1 MSRKTTVKILNGI
14 DPALV
19 EECAVYSPPSERNG
33 MKKQHSRRLAVIIL
47 AACLV
52 VALAVT
58 AYATGAIQS
67 LISKY
72 WSSFHYVTPDD
83 QLREERPDYAQWL
96 DTQLE
101 TQAMMLSIG
110 EQAVQTEVPY
120 QIPGLD
126 GAGVTLLEYYYD
138 GEKIALA
145 CQFHNLEQQVDFSF
159 DAEDYANLPFQ
170 TVEADGYP
178 SYRSIVKDASALQN
192 IEERLQKDSSV
203 SFLAFDAWISDHVYA
218 DGEDLGPCHGDPDE
232 NGFFTVDPI
241 AMGMG
246 EVELPEKCRNLAE
259 VTVSL
264 TYRVSVYAYQL
275 EGDTVQYAAVGRMDF
290 PVSFTVPNLDPS
302 SIPAKWSLEEPLGDS
317 IDVMEQVRGTSLTI
331 QAPVPAASEEQ
342 LSALGTVRME
352 ADTGLWEKMGREL
365 LAERFPQLEAELDSG
380 NTDIF
385 LSDPEPYRPLLSF
398 SCSVDGWAGRLYFD
412 DYLRDLGG
420 SDLDDAGTHRQPHYI
435 TSIVPDGMDMTGE
448 EAAQTVAELLAN
460 FSCFQ
465 FTPWNVQANFDSRE
479 QQGYYYILLRP
490 EYLGIPVYEALPN
503 AYYSNQGLFASQ
515 GLMMLKETSRTPL
528 SSALPL
534 EQAVASVVNNI
545 PELTF
550 CDNVQCDTVRLG
562 YVVEYEQ
569 KEEVTLTPAWVFE
582 CSGTQSGQ
590 EYIHYF
596 NLYVSLET
604 GKLGCIYNSDLVW
617 MDPA

>member
-145 CQFHNLEQQVDFSF
+145 CQFHAPEQPVDFDF
-159 DAEDYANLPFQ
+159 DPSAYPNLPF
-170 TVEADGYP
+170 EALKPGGYP
-178 SYRSIVKDASALQN
+178 DYRSMVKDETSLRA
-192 IEERLQKDSSV
+192 IEERLQKQGRV
-203 SFLAFDAWISDHVYA
+203 SFLVYESHMSDGVYA
-218 DGEDLGPCHGDPDE
+218 EGENLAPCGDLDE
-232 NGFFTVDPI
+232 SGIFTVDPI
-241 AMGMG
+241 ATGLNG
-246 EVELPEKCRNLAE
+246 GLIPEKCRNLE
-259 VTVSL
+259 EITVSL

-275 EGDTVQYAAVGRMDF
+275 EADTVQYAAVGRMDF
-290 PVSFTVPNLDPS
+290 PVNFTVPNLDPS
-302 SIPAKWSLEEPLGDS
+302 SIPAKWSPESDFTES
-317 IDVMEQVRGTSLTI
+317 IDVTQQVRGTSLTI
-331 QAPVPAASEEQ
+331 HAPVPAVSEQ
-342 LSALGTVRME
+342 QFHSLGNVKME
-352 ADTGLWEKMGREL
+352 GDVQLWEKMGREL
-365 LAERFPQLEAELDSG
+365 LVERYPQLEAELSSG

-385 LSDPEPYRPLLSF
+385 LSDPEPYRPLLCF
-398 SCSVDGWAGRLYFD
+398 SCSVDGWAGRLYYD

-420 SDLDDAGTHRQPHYI
+420 RNLDEAGTSRLPHYL
-435 TSIVPDGMDMTGE
+435 TSIVPDGMSMTGE
-448 EAAQTVAELLAN
+448 EAAQAAAELLSDY
-460 FSCFQ
+460 SCFQ
-465 FTPWNVQANFDSRE
+465 FTPWNVQANFDSE
-479 QQGYYYILLRP
+479 KQQGYYYILLQP
-490 EYLGIPVYEALPN
+490 EYQGIPVYETLPN

-515 GLMMLKETSRTPL
+515 GLVMLKETGWEPL
-528 SSALPL
+528 SSSLPL

-550 CDNVQCDTVRLG
+550 CDSVQCDTVRLG
-562 YVVEYEQ
+562 YVVEGEQ
-569 KEEVTLTPAWVFE
+569 EGEVALTPAWVFE
-582 CSGTQSGQ
+582 CAGTQSGQ
-590 EYIHYF
+590 EHVHYF
-596 NLYVSLET
+596 NIYVSLET
-604 GKLGCIYNSDLVW
+604 GKLGYIYNMDLVW

>member
-1 MSRKTTVKILNGI
+1 
-14 DPALV
+14 
-19 EECAVYSPPSERNG
+19 

-145 CQFHNLEQQVDFSF
+145 CQFHAPEQPVDFDF
-159 DAEDYANLPFQ
+159 DPSAYPNLPF
-170 TVEADGYP
+170 EALKPGGYP
-178 SYRSIVKDASALQN
+178 DYRSMVKDETSLRA
-192 IEERLQKDSSV
+192 IEERLQKQGRV
-203 SFLAFDAWISDHVYA
+203 SFLVYESHMSDGVYA
-218 DGEDLGPCHGDPDE
+218 EGENLAPCGDLDE
-232 NGFFTVDPI
+232 SGIFTVDPI
-241 AMGMG
+241 ATGLNG
-246 EVELPEKCRNLAE
+246 GLIPEKCRNLE
-259 VTVSL
+259 EITVSL

-275 EGDTVQYAAVGRMDF
+275 EADTVQYAAVGRMDF
-290 PVSFTVPNLDPS
+290 PVNFTVPNLDPS
-302 SIPAKWSLEEPLGDS
+302 SIPAKWSPESDFTES
-317 IDVMEQVRGTSLTI
+317 IDVTQQVRGTSLTI
-331 QAPVPAASEEQ
+331 HAPVPAVSEQ
-342 LSALGTVRME
+342 QFHSLGNVKME
-352 ADTGLWEKMGREL
+352 GDVQLWEKMGREL
-365 LAERFPQLEAELDSG
+365 LVERYPQLEAELSSG

-385 LSDPEPYRPLLSF
+385 LSDPEPYRPLLCF
-398 SCSVDGWAGRLYFD
+398 SCSVDGWAGRLYYD

-420 SDLDDAGTHRQPHYI
+420 RNLDEAGTSRLPHYL
-435 TSIVPDGMDMTGE
+435 TSIVPDGMSMTGE
-448 EAAQTVAELLAN
+448 EAAQAAAELLSDY
-460 FSCFQ
+460 SCFQ
-465 FTPWNVQANFDSRE
+465 FTPWNVQANFDSE
-479 QQGYYYILLRP
+479 KQQGYYYILLQP
-490 EYLGIPVYEALPN
+490 EYQGIPVYETLPN

-515 GLMMLKETSRTPL
+515 GLVMLKETGWEPL
-528 SSALPL
+528 SSSLPL

-550 CDNVQCDTVRLG
+550 CDSVQCDTVRLG
-562 YVVEYEQ
+562 YVVEGEQ
-569 KEEVTLTPAWVFE
+569 EGEVALTPAWVFE
-582 CSGTQSGQ
+582 CAGTQSGQ
-590 EYIHYF
+590 EHVHYF
-596 NLYVSLET
+596 NIYVSLET
-604 GKLGCIYNSDLVW
+604 GKLGYIYNMDLVW

>member
-1 MSRKTTVKILNGI
+1 MSRNQIIDVLNKL

-19 EECAVYSPPSERNG
+19 EECADYRLPSERNG
-33 MKKQHSRRLAVIIL
+33 MKKLNKRRMTAMIL

-67 LISKY
+67 LIGKY
-72 WSSFHYVTPDD
+72 WSQYTYTTPDD
-83 QLREERPDYAQWL
+83 ALRQERPDYAAWL
-96 DTQLE
+96 DEQLE
-101 TQAMMLSIG
+101 TQSMMLAVG
-110 EQAVQTEVPY
+110 EKAVQTRVDYP
-120 QIPGLD
+120 IPGLA

-145 CQFHNLEQQVDFSF
+145 CQFHAPEAPVDFDF
-159 DAEDYANLPFQ
+159 DPANYPNLPYE
-170 TVEADGYP
+170 TLKHNGYP
-178 SYRSIVKDASALQN
+178 DYQSLVKDEASLQA
-192 IEERLQKDSSV
+192 IEEQLQKQGSV
-203 SFLAFDAWISDHVYA
+203 SFLVYEAHMSDGVYA
-218 DGEDLGPCHGDPDE
+218 QGENLAPCGDLDE
-232 NGFFTVDPI
+232 NGIFTVDPI
-241 AMGMG
+241 ATGLNDG
-246 EVELPEKCRNLAE
+246 LIPEQCRNLAE

-302 SIPAKWSLEEPLGDS
+302 SIPAKWSLEEPLGNS
-317 IDVMEQVRGTSLTI
+317 IDVTEQVRGTSLTI

-365 LAERFPQLEAELDSG
+365 LVERFPQLEAELDSG

-420 SDLDDAGTHRQPHYI
+420 SDLDDPRTTFQPHYL

-503 AYYSNQGLFASQ
+503 AYYSNQGLFAAQ
-515 GLMMLKETSRTPL
+515 GLVMLQETGRTPL

-550 CDNVQCDTVRLG
+550 CDSVQCDTVRLG
-562 YVVEYEQ
+562 YVVEDEQ
-569 KEEVTLTPAWVFE
+569 EEEVALTPAWVFE

-604 GKLGCIYNSDLVW
+604 GKLGYIYNMDLTW